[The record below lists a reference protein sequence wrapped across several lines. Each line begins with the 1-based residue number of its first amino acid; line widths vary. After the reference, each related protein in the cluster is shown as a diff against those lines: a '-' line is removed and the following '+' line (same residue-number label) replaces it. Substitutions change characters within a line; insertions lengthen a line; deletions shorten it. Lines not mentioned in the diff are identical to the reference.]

1 MIHATRP
8 RLFVLLALAAAA
20 CTGGPGTMVHLGKT
34 LQPSRR
40 YTVDAY
46 TETRSAIEI
55 TRMPG
60 LEQVN
65 VGEQH
70 SSTSRSRQVLTSGPL
85 EGGAFSLRLETLG
98 YEGTEDSVM
107 QSFDLSG
114 VYGLASFDS
123 TTRAIALTSL
133 EGECRDSM
141 LTREDVGGY
150 LANAYQAIQGSL
162 LDTLR
167 TFTVGSRDTV
177 SGMQLHP
184 MGPLNMTLME
194 YSVFTLDRVEGDSA
208 WFRVDRWAELVPD
221 STVTAANT
229 VVEGRGSGTMVF
241 HIPERYVVDTRLTT
255 DLKVTHTTDSLSFV
269 ATSGSRVEV
278 TTVIAPVA
286 P

>member
-1 MIHATRP
+1 MIHPTRP
-8 RLFVLLALAAAA
+8 RMFALLALVAAA

-34 LQPSRR
+34 LNPSRS

-60 LEQVN
+60 LEQVD
-65 VGEQH
+65 VGERH
-70 SSTSRSRQVLTSGPL
+70 ASTSRSRQVLTSGPRD
-85 EGGAFSLRLETLG
+85 GGAFSLRLETLS
-98 YEGTEDSVM
+98 YEGTEDSVS

-114 VYGLASFDS
+114 VYGLASFDT
-123 TTRAIALTSL
+123 TTRMISLTSL
-133 EGECRDSM
+133 EGECRDSL
-141 LTREDVGGY
+141 LTREDVGSY
-150 LANAYQAIQGSL
+150 LVNAYQAIQGSL
-162 LDTLR
+162 LDSLR
-167 TFTVGSRDTV
+167 MYTIGRSDTI
-177 SGMQLHP
+177 SGLQLHP

-208 WFRVDRWAELVPD
+208 WFRVERWAELVPD

-241 HIPERYVVDTRLTT
+241 HIPEKYVVDTRLTT

-278 TTVIAPVA
+278 TTVIAPVT